1 MSLPIARQILGL
13 VTFSCLAL
21 AQGERATVT
30 GLVSD
35 PSGSILVGADVA
47 IRNLATNV
55 TIRTKTNAAGIYYLP
70 ALNPGTYELR
80 LEQPGFRPSVVSNLP
95 LGVGLNA
102 TVNIKMELGTV
113 TEAVQVEASQ
123 VQLESQSTGLGKIL
137 QSRTVNELPIL
148 GRSPLQLVSVV
159 PGVQPPAGQT
169 VAGSGETYEVKM
181 SGGLQTQNGVLT
193 DGGESRGNIYTE
205 SSFTVPLESVAEFRV
220 DTATYAAEYGRAA
233 GGVVNLVTKS
243 GTNQFHGVVYEFLRN
258 DHLNANSWQN
268 NRSSIRKGLYQ
279 RNEYGVA
286 IGGPIIKNR
295 TFFFGNYEAT
305 REGTPIQF
313 LATVPSADQRG
324 GDFSRQLDGA
334 GRQVAVFDPLTTRA
348 NGSGG
353 YIRDAFPGNRV
364 PASRTNPVSLKVQNF
379 WPTANRA
386 GEGPTAFNNYFRAGK
401 RVSQG
406 DAWVT
411 RVDHIF
417 NDTHRIFGRFN
428 GKQQKAFSAGLGDEN
443 AAFPAQS
450 TSTTPR
456 RSALI
461 SLTSTFSPSMIGE
474 LRLSYTRFQYNDYYD
489 KEGIDIASLGFP
501 QSLAS
506 LVQYKTFPLVSI
518 SQYTVGTGLSVTGG
532 SSAEVSDLNGAGK
545 NYTPQDTYHLQYH
558 VTYLRNRHK
567 VKLGGELQMLRLS
580 TFNTIAPTGRYFFD
594 RVYTQGPDPSV
605 RASTSGNGYASF
617 LLGVPVSGNLSF
629 GPALKISGRYYG
641 LYLQDDF
648 QITNKLTANL
658 GMRYE
663 YTTPWAEKWGR
674 IGYFDFNAT
683 EPVTGAK
690 GTFTF
695 LKPGQYIYDPV
706 KKNFS
711 PRVGLAYRVNSKTV
725 VRAAGAIFYG
735 ANDTL
740 NAGTS
745 DWGNGEY
752 ILNEAILGPPNPIP
766 NTPPVGGS
774 WSNPFAGGL
783 LQPTRQSTFAGQNL
797 RTYNRYHPLAVVYN
811 WTFNIQR
818 MLTSTLMVEAGYV
831 GNRILHVAQNRFYNQ
846 NDPLLM
852 SLGSR
857 LQEQVPNPFFG
868 KISTGPLSFQTV
880 ERRQLLRPYPQY
892 LQFLVPRDGYGD
904 ANYNGFQMR
913 VEKQFSQGL
922 SFTVGYTASKTIT
935 NNFESAAGER
945 GPQNSRY
952 NPNYNRSLES
962 NDVPQRLVMSYMW
975 ELPFG
980 KGKRFLPDG
989 LASRVVGNWQVSGI
1003 TVFQSGIPL
1012 RIAAS
1017 DTTGLLDFALNV
1029 GRGNRLKD
1037 PVLPT
1042 DQRTTDRFFDTSAF
1056 AIAPAYTLPND
1067 SLTQPR
1073 LRDPGRRDFGLS
1085 FIRNHKF
1092 REHWNAQFRGEFFNL
1107 FNTPFL
1113 SLGNGS
1119 SVTVN
1124 APQFG
1129 KILSGTSP
1137 RNIQFGIRLV
1147 F

>member
-1 MSLPIARQILGL
+1 MLQSALPFLTVFLLSLGL
-13 VTFSCLAL
+13 AL
-21 AQGERATVT
+21 GQGERATVT
-30 GLVSD
+30 GLVTD
-35 PSGSILVGADVA
+35 PSGSILIGANLS

-55 TIRTKTNAAGIYYLP
+55 TARTKSNAAGIYYLP
-70 ALNPGTYELR
+70 ALPPGSYELR
-80 LEQPGFRPSVVSNLP
+80 AEQPGFRPSVVANLP
-95 LGVGLNA
+95 LGVGLSA
-102 TVNIKMELGTV
+102 TVDIKMELGAV
-113 TEAVQVEASQ
+113 TEAVQVEATQ

-137 QSRTVNELPIL
+137 GSRTVNELPIL
-148 GRSPLQLVSVV
+148 GRSPLQLVSVI

-169 VAGSGETYEVKM
+169 VAGGGETYEVKM

-193 DGGESRGNIYTE
+193 DGGESRGNVYTE

-220 DTATYAAEYGRAA
+220 DTATYSAEYGRAA

-243 GTNQFHGVVYEFLRN
+243 GTNAFHGVVYEFLRN
-258 DHLNANSWQN
+258 DHLNANTWQN
-268 NRSSIRKGLYQ
+268 NRSAIKKGLYQ
-279 RNEYGVA
+279 RNEFGVA

-313 LATVPSADQRG
+313 LATVPSAEQRA
-324 GDFSRQLDGA
+324 GDFSRQLDGT
-334 GRQVAVFDPLTTRA
+334 GRPVNVFDPLTTRMA
-348 NGSGG
+348 GSGAV
-353 YIRDAFPGNRV
+353 RDMFPGNRV
-364 PASRTNPVSLKVQNF
+364 PAARMNAVSLKVQNF
-379 WPTANRA
+379 WPITNRQ

-428 GKQQKAFSAGLGDEN
+428 GKQQKNFSVGLADEN

-461 SLTSTFSPSMIGE
+461 SLTSLFSPSMVGE
-474 LRLSYTRFQYNDYYD
+474 LRLGYTRFQYNDYYD
-489 KEGIDIASLGFP
+489 KEGIDVTSLGFP
-501 QSLAS
+501 QSVS
-506 LVQYKTFPLVSI
+506 NLVQYKTFPTVSI

-545 NYTPQDTYHLQYH
+545 NFTPQDTFQFQYH

-567 VKLGGELQMLRLS
+567 VKMGVEHQQLRLS
-580 TFNTIAPTGRYFFD
+580 TFNTIAPAGRYFFD
-594 RVYTQGPDPSV
+594 RVYTQGPDPAV
-605 RASTSGNGYASF
+605 RAATSGNGYASF
-617 LLGVPVSGNLSF
+617 LLGVPVSGNMSL
-629 GPALKISGRYYG
+629 GPALRISGSYYG
-641 LYLQDDF
+641 LYAQDDF

-663 YTTPWAEKWGR
+663 YTSPWAEKWGR
-674 IGYFDFNAT
+674 IGYFDFNGT
-683 EPVTGAK
+683 EPVTGGK
-690 GTFTF
+690 GTFKF
-695 LKPGQYIYDPV
+695 LKPGQFIYDPV

-711 PRVGLAYRVNSKTV
+711 PRVGLAYRITPQTV
-725 VRAAGAIFYG
+725 IRAAGAIFYG

-752 ILNEAILGPPNPIP
+752 ILNEAILGSPNPIP
-766 NTPPVGGS
+766 NTPPQGGS
-774 WSNPFAGGL
+774 WSNPFAGGFL
-783 LQPTRQSTFAGQNL
+783 LPDRASTFAGQNL

-818 MLTSTLMVEAGYV
+818 MLTSTLLVEAGYV
-831 GNRILHVAQNRFYNQ
+831 GNKILHVAQNRFYNQ
-846 NDPLLM
+846 NDPLLQ
-852 SLGSR
+852 SLGPR
-857 LQEQVPNPFFG
+857 LLDQVPNPFFG
-868 KISTGPLSFQTV
+868 KITSGPLSFQTV

-904 ANYNGFQMR
+904 AHYNGFQLR
-913 VEKQFSQGL
+913 LDKQFSHGL
-922 SFTVGYTASKTIT
+922 SFTLGYTNSKTIT
-935 NNFESAAGER
+935 NNFESASGER

-952 NPNYNRSLES
+952 DPNYNRSLES
-962 NDVPQRLVMSYMW
+962 NDVPQRLVMTYMW
-975 ELPFG
+975 EVPLG
-980 KGKRFLPDG
+980 KGKRFLSSG
-989 LASRVVGNWQVSGI
+989 LAASVVGNWQISGI

-1037 PVLPT
+1037 PVLPASE
-1042 DQRTTDRFFDTSAF
+1042 RTTDRYFDTSAF

-1073 LRDPGRRDFGLS
+1073 LRDPGRRDFGVS
-1085 FIRNHKF
+1085 FIRNHRF
-1092 REHWNAQFRGEFFNL
+1092 REHLNAQFRAEFFNM
-1107 FNTPFL
+1107 FNTPAL

-1129 KILSGTSP
+1129 RILIGGSP
-1137 RNIQFGIRLV
+1137 RNIQLGIRLV